1 MKRFY
6 CQLYC
11 YSTSD
16 EITRSHRIWCLVT
29 NKLFFSLSSSCILF
43 TCIVASAY
51 MLPVLVLP
59 LYFSFVC
66 VTCVNKNRQ
75 LLAVTAFFFLFFFG
89 NCSVKP
95 IGLKI
100 LISPPVF
107 FFFLV
112 YLTWSIP
119 YSFHRVMLCSHL
131 SKKKKKKINR
141 SSERERQFIMLPFI
155 TESLYSGTEQH
166 VEKKKALVESNR
178 NNFIWA

>member
-1 MKRFY
+1 MRVNLWELIKILTKNYKHRYSEVKYFMDKKNAGDISMKRFY

-16 EITRSHRIWCLVT
+16 EINRSHRIWCLVT

-75 LLAVTAFFFLFFFG
+75 LLAVTASFFLFFFG

-107 FFFLV
+107 FFFLCI
-112 YLTWSIP
+112 W
-119 YSFHRVMLCSHL
+119 HEASHTL
-131 SKKKKKKINR
+131 STGQCCVLI
-141 SSERERQFIMLPFI
+141 
-155 TESLYSGTEQH
+155 
-166 VEKKKALVESNR
+166 
-178 NNFIWA
+178 